1 MATTVPTPLPV
12 WCLLRLV
19 LYFKIQWLL
28 FLVIIICD
36 SRQHLFEGAVIPLAS
51 LWILKTQLAIYQ
63 YSIEALSQHT
73 FGTKTSVK
81 TTVVNAKK
89 SPEKTAASILM

>member
-1 MATTVPTPLPV
+1 MPTQAYTVLPDTV
-12 WCLLRLV
+12 AVVCCRHYL
-19 LYFKIQWLL
+19 
-28 FLVIIICD
+28 CD
-36 SRQHLFEGAVIPLAS
+36 SRQHLFEGAIIPLAS
-51 LWILKTQLAIYQ
+51 LWILMTQLAIYQ

-81 TTVVNAKK
+81 TTVVNAKM

>member
-1 MATTVPTPLPV
+1 M
-12 WCLLRLV
+12 
-19 LYFKIQWLL
+19 
-28 FLVIIICD
+28 
-36 SRQHLFEGAVIPLAS
+36 
-51 LWILKTQLAIYQ
+51 TQLAIYQ